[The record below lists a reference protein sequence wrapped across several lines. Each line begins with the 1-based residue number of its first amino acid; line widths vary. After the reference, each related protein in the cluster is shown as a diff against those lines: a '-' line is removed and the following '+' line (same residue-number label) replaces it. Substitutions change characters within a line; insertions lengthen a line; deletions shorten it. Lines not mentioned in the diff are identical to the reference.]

1 MSVVFLLDISTRSRL
16 LAVYSILWHFQN
28 NPSFGYPDLSLV
40 SGVVVV
46 IKSRTS
52 ILLQDAYGVNDLK
65 RKVIYLY

>member
-65 RKVIYLY
+65 RKVKIR